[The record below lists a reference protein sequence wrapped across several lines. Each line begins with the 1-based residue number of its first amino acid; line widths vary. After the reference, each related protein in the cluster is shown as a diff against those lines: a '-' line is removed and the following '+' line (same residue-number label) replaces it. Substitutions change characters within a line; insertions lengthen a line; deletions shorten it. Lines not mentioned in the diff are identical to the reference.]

1 MSRQGGVC
9 VCARARMWHGLGAVG
24 VAGAAGSAGVERKHS
39 GAGDARVQVAAGVLK
54 STQGCMDA
62 NKRVAFANLDD
73 TDDDTDEDMR
83 EMQLNTAAPPTDT
96 IVLLRGDEMGSGEEE
111 EEEEV
116 EVEVEAR
123 ARGHR
128 RVGGMVKLK
137 QAWRSMLWPRRVARA
152 WRRLFRCGDTP

>member
-1 MSRQGGVC
+1 
-9 VCARARMWHGLGAVG
+9 
-24 VAGAAGSAGVERKHS
+24 
-39 GAGDARVQVAAGVLK
+39 
-54 STQGCMDA
+54 MDA

-111 EEEEV
+111 EEEV

>member
-1 MSRQGGVC
+1 
-9 VCARARMWHGLGAVG
+9 
-24 VAGAAGSAGVERKHS
+24 
-39 GAGDARVQVAAGVLK
+39 LK

-111 EEEEV
+111 EEEV